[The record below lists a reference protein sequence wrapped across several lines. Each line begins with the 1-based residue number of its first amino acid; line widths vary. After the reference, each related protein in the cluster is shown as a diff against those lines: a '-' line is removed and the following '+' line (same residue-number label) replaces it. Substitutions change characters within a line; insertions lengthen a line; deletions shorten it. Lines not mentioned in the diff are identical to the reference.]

1 MFDLLF
7 ESEERCGSVG
17 GKHGVVRVCAH
28 PSGITLDGLVILS
41 FFEMSIALVKK
52 EQNINICYMTFP
64 LLLLAVFI
72 VPFPSQPRLSPDRM

>member
-28 PSGITLDGLVILS
+28 PSGVTLDGLVILS

-52 EQNINICYMTFP
+52 
-64 LLLLAVFI
+64 
-72 VPFPSQPRLSPDRM
+72 